1 MALSATQLLRIKEIP
16 YMASILEING
26 LSKAFG
32 GLQAVQEIDLDIH
45 REDLVG
51 IIGPNGAGKTTL
63 FNLITGFIRPDTG
76 DIRFNGENIT
86 RLKPYQIVNLGM
98 SRTFQLVDLFKEMKV
113 LENVMIPGFSHRGR
127 KKHHGGKKPWE
138 TGMEILEEVGLGNR
152 YNEYVGNLA
161 FGELRLLD
169 IARAMATEP
178 DLLLLDEPFSGLD
191 VQDAEI
197 LAAAIKRMHQK
208 GQTII
213 IIEHR
218 LRDLLKLVKKVV
230 AIVFGQKIAEG
241 ATDEIMNNEKVIEA
255 YLGKRR

>member
-1 MALSATQLLRIKEIP
+1 MEA
-16 YMASILEING
+16 ILEISG

-32 GLQAVQEIDLDIH
+32 GLQAVQDIDLKIFQ
-45 REDLVG
+45 RDLVG

-63 FNLITGFIRPDTG
+63 FNLITGFIRPDSGHVRFKG
-76 DIRFNGENIT
+76 DTIT
-86 RLKPYQIVNLGM
+86 DLKPFQIVNRGM

-113 LENVMIPGFSHRGR
+113 LENVMIPCFSHRAR
-127 KKHHGGKKPWE
+127 KQKHAGKKPWQVA
-138 TGMEILEEVGLGNR
+138 MDSLEEMGLGQR
-152 YNEYVGNLA
+152 YNELVGNLA

-169 IARAMATEP
+169 IARAMATQP

-197 LAAAIKRMHQK
+197 LASAIQRMHQR

-218 LRDLLKLVKKVV
+218 LRDLLKLVEKVV
-230 AIVFGQKIAEG
+230 AIVFGEKIAEG
-241 ATDEIMNNEKVIEA
+241 STDEIMNNERVIQA
-255 YLGKRR
+255 YLGERR

>member
-1 MALSATQLLRIKEIP
+1 
-16 YMASILEING
+16 MASILEISG

-32 GLQAVQEIDLDIH
+32 GLQAVQGIDLDIH

-51 IIGPNGAGKTTL
+51 IIGPNGAGKTTI
-63 FNLITGFIRPDTG
+63 FNLITGFIRLDAG

-86 RLKPYQIVNLGM
+86 QLKPFQIVNLGM

-113 LENVMIPGFSHRGR
+113 IENVMIPCFSHRGR
-127 KKHHGGKKPWE
+127 RQQHAGKKTWE
-138 TGMEILEEVGLGNR
+138 VGMEILEEMGLGDR
-152 YNEYVGNLA
+152 YNEYVKNLP

-178 DLLLLDEPFSGLD
+178 DLLLLDEPYSGLD

-197 LAAAIKRMHQK
+197 LATAIQRMHQK

-218 LRDLLKLVKKVV
+218 LRDLLKLVERVV
-230 AIVFGQKIAEG
+230 VIVFGQKIAEG
-241 ATDEIMNNEKVIEA
+241 SSDEIMNNEKVIQA